1 LPQQLQAVQS
11 STNQGQTMKCEFCG
25 GDHPNGQ
32 CSYQVNPSQEEVQY
46 IGSQGRQGG
55 FSGNYHN
62 NASQG

>member
-1 LPQQLQAVQS
+1 
-11 STNQGQTMKCEFCG
+11 MKCEFCG